1 MGGSRPRVQALGD
14 MVAGIDSVKVTTN
27 LWGERWSKLCVNG
40 MRNGISAAT
49 GLSGNECD
57 TTEQIRRFAIRIGSE
72 AVRVGQ
78 ALGYSLEKIQNID
91 PEILALAGE
100 GDATALDTAETT
112 LLASVKAGQRSALQ
126 RPSMGQ
132 DMLKGRKT
140 EIDYINGFVAA
151 EGLKAGLA
159 APANAALT
167 AVVKRVERGEIPARP
182 ENIIGINF

>member
-1 MGGSRPRVQALGD
+1 MI
-14 MVAGIDSVKVTTN
+14 AGIDSVKVTAN

-40 MRNGISAAT
+40 MRNGLSAAT

-57 TTEQIRRFAIRIGSE
+57 TNEHIRRFAIRIGSE
-72 AVRVGQ
+72 AVRIGQ
-78 ALGYSLEKIQNID
+78 ALGYSLEKIQNIE
-91 PEILALAGE
+91 PEVLALAGE
-100 GDATALDTAETT
+100 GDAAALDTAEST

-140 EIDYINGFVAA
+140 EIDFINGFVAA
-151 EGLKAGLA
+151 EGVRAGLA